1 MKYLKVI
8 DERVSNAN
16 PNLVYKIN
24 EKINKE
30 NANEALEIYDTF
42 LKRRTDPMPNLYI
55 EIKNKI
61 KELENGKEV

>member
-24 EKINKE
+24 EVNVAKNG
-30 NANEALEIYDTF
+30 
-42 LKRRTDPMPNLYI
+42 
-55 EIKNKI
+55 IKTQKVQKKWVDSISLQKI
-61 KELENGKEV
+61 KY